1 VTEHLEAGRGLEARA
16 EVAVNLEKADQAGA
30 ATVGDRAGCDRRAS
44 FNLVESG
51 GKGAETLETAQ
62 AGAATVGDR
71 AGCDKKAL
79 SDLVESGGGVGMQG
93 EEGISDLVESGG

>member
-1 VTEHLEAGRGLEARA
+1 MTEHLEAGRGREART

-51 GKGAETLETAQ
+51 G
-62 AGAATVGDR
+62 
-71 AGCDKKAL
+71 
-79 SDLVESGGGVGMQG
+79 GVGMQG

>member
-1 VTEHLEAGRGLEARA
+1 VTEHLEAGRGREARA
-16 EVAVNLEKADQAGA
+16 EVAVNLEEAD
-30 ATVGDRAGCDRRAS
+30 
-44 FNLVESG
+44 
-51 GKGAETLETAQ
+51 Q